1 MTMTPETLAGRVQLR
16 PGVAPPATIRSSRPD
31 LLSRLA
37 PGRRA
42 DEMPGLLGAVFTL
55 CAAAHRLTASAAL
68 RAARGEP
75 TGDPSTTAQ
84 TLRLTTAREQILR
97 ISHDWPRLLR
107 EDGREDEGALLLRT
121 CPLWRDDLAPADRLD
136 ALPGWIAHKWL
147 GHAPA
152 DWLQRH
158 DADPIRWAER
168 WVEQTERFG
177 TPGALVH
184 LLHRVGPLARALA
197 TPGTTLQP
205 AGIDWVT
212 LGRAMADEPMFCAR
226 PHWHGRA
233 ADSGPWSR
241 RADTDA
247 GTAPLHNSV
256 WQRLIARLVEVL
268 RLSLPPH
275 VAGAH
280 RLDHGALDLGG
291 GAGLAWCEMAR
302 GLLVHRVQL
311 DADGQR
317 VQAWQVL
324 APTEWNFHPAGTLAH
339 ALATLREDD
348 LGRRD
353 AAARLLAV
361 AFDPCVEFEVLHA

>member
-16 PGVAPPATIRSSRPD
+16 PGIAPPATIRSSRPD

-55 CAAAHRLTASAAL
+55 CAAAHRLTATAAL
-68 RAARGEP
+68 RAARGESA
-75 TGDPSTTAQ
+75 GDPSTTAQ

-107 EDGREDEGALLLRT
+107 EDGRGDEGALLLRT

-158 DADPIRWAER
+158 DADPTGWAER

-177 TPGALVH
+177 TPGAS
-184 LLHRVGPLARALA
+184 
-197 TPGTTLQP
+197 LQP
-205 AGIDWVT
+205 AGIDWAT
-212 LGRAMADEPMFCAR
+212 LGRAMSDEPTFCAR
-226 PHWHGRA
+226 PHWRGHA
-233 ADSGPWSR
+233 ADTGPWSR

-247 GTAPLHNSV
+247 GTAPMHNTV

-280 RLDHGALDLGG
+280 PLDHGALDLGG

-317 VQAWQVL
+317 VRAWQVL

-348 LGRRD
+348 PGRRD